1 MLSAESSK
9 SASSK
14 GSKKKL
20 NEQDNKSSSNKK
32 SWNAKKSWND
42 NANLNKQ
49 QLFKP
54 RSSVSKQQRT
64 SDSAFRLKLKQL
76 YKLRTHG
83 WRQTRPPRPRQLRK
97 KGLHLRMQQLQQQY
111 SRLPKLLNSKP
122 NWSQR
127 PRPSH

>member
-1 MLSAESSK
+1 MLSAGSSK

-20 NEQDNKSSSNKK
+20 NEQDSKSSSNRK
-32 SWNAKKSWND
+32 SWNGKKSWND

-49 QLFKP
+49 QLLKP
-54 RSSVSKQQRT
+54 RSSVYKQQGT
-64 SDSAFRLKLKQL
+64 SDSAYRLKLKQL
-76 YKLRTHG
+76 YKLRTHD
-83 WRQTRPPRPRQLRK
+83 WRQKRPPRQRKLMK
-97 KGLHLRMQQLQQQY
+97 KGLNLRKQQLQLWH

-127 PRPSH
+127 PKPRH